1 MKITKE
7 ALQKLITECVDQKI
21 DEMVDSGPPLE
32 EMANDQPLDMR
43 TVGVRWDNMKYLSA
57 KGKLA
62 GKWSVIMKAYE
73 ECGEDEDR
81 TLAVLKAAAATL
93 EANKTRK
100 PSKPPEEMAS
110 QAELTDFSK
119 F

>member
-1 MKITKE
+1 VNITKE

-21 DEMVDSGPPLE
+21 N
-32 EMANDQPLDMR
+32 EMADDMPLDLR
-43 TVGVRWDNMKYLSA
+43 SVGVRWDNMKYLA
-57 KGKLA
+57 GKGKLT
-62 GKWSVIMKAYE
+62 GKWAVIMKAYID
-73 ECGEDEDR
+73 CGEDEDR
-81 TLAVLKAAAATL
+81 TLAILKAAAATL

-100 PSKPPEEMAS
+100 PQKPPETMAS